1 MNSRPGIGRMA
12 VAVII
17 VVVLVLA
24 VAGAIALSS
33 QGQSTTSPSQILA
46 STSQTSATQ
55 TSRSSSSSSPSTTSA
70 SSTTQ
75 SSSVV
80 PAGCVFSAPQPA
92 AQATSTVTLNFK
104 GCLASGT
111 SGTYLIAALDP
122 DGLDLSG
129 TITAQYPIQVTI
141 GSAKV
146 SNLFTSSGQLYTAN
160 NTMSVNLTGLG
171 LSFLPQNGYGV
182 TIRNEGGQNNTVTM
196 TIQLDD
202 MAG

>member
-1 MNSRPGIGRMA
+1 MA
-12 VAVII
+12 IAAII

-33 QGQSTTSPSQILA
+33 HGQSTTSSSQTLA
-46 STSQTSATQ
+46 STGQTSATQ
-55 TSRSSSSSSPSTTSA
+55 TSRSSSSSSLSTSA

-92 AQATSTVTLNFK
+92 AQATFTVTLNFK
-104 GCLASGT
+104 GCLTSGT

-122 DGLDLSG
+122 NGLDLSG

-160 NTMSVNLTGLG
+160 DTMSVSLTGLG